1 MKIENKRQWDSIRI
15 DSKYHFPMKEKE
27 EQTKENATERLYSRQ
42 PTKHTHTQDG
52 IPRRHVSRRIRTPEQ
67 NRSNEHQNIQINKQ
81 PTYRIYSSGSCVTP
95 TMMRSKKKETDRTN
109 GTDSHTLPIVSEW
122 VSNELGKL
130 RRGLRRSA
138 AVVFST
144 RTLPSRDELSFDL
157 RSLSGNS
164 VSLISRLLSSMKLV
178 VVFFLL
184 Y

>member
-1 MKIENKRQWDSIRI
+1 M
-15 DSKYHFPMKEKE
+15 
-27 EQTKENATERLYSRQ
+27 
-42 PTKHTHTQDG
+42 
-52 IPRRHVSRRIRTPEQ
+52 
-67 NRSNEHQNIQINKQ
+67 
-81 PTYRIYSSGSCVTP
+81 
-95 TMMRSKKKETDRTN
+95 
-109 GTDSHTLPIVSEW
+109 
-122 VSNELGKL
+122 SNELGKL

-184 Y
+184 YFFNFFLNLFHDYGMSASRELLGTLWIS